1 MSFGKRHYVAA
12 PYAQSEAQPVATG
25 AAHEIG
31 AAFGRLIGLAVILA
45 TICGVVWVVAS
56 GAWLTVAIAAPI
68 FALIMFAVRVISGGN
83 TKAN

>member
-12 PYAQSEAQPVATG
+12 PFAETAAHPVASEFG
-25 AAHEIG
+25 AAI
-31 AAFGRLIGLAVILA
+31 GRLIGLAVVVA

-68 FALIMFAVRVISGGN
+68 FALIMFAVRVIGGSN
-83 TKAN
+83 KKAG